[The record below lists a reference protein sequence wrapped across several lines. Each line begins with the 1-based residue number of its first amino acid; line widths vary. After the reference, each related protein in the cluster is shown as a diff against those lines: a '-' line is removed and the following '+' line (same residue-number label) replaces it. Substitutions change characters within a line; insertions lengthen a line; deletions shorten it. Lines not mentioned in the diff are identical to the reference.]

1 VGPQSERV
9 QQGGERDAVAAWL
22 ELPAAAIE
30 HVSGEVLEAILTRMG
45 GDRPHASV
53 LRDELLEVMKGAADR
68 FRHEAET
75 DPLTALP
82 NRRAFER
89 QLRAALGR
97 RAGDRDLAVLILDLD
112 GFKEVNDRLGHVAG
126 DTVLREVGARLRA
139 AVRGGD
145 LVARW
150 GGDEFVILCREV
162 RGDSVA
168 EVARKLG
175 RLIEVPVSS
184 AGEEVRVSASVGWA
198 VAAPGQASAELIA
211 AADAA
216 MYRAKAQQPA

>member
-1 VGPQSERV
+1 
-9 QQGGERDAVAAWL
+9 VAAWL
-22 ELPAAAIE
+22 GLPETAVE
-30 HVSGEVLEAILTRMG
+30 HVSDEVLEAIRSRMTG
-45 GDRPHASV
+45 QHPHASV

-68 FRHEAET
+68 FRHESET

-89 QLRAALGR
+89 QLQGALGR
-97 RAGDRDLAVLILDLD
+97 RAADRDLAVLILDLD

-126 DTVLREVGARLRA
+126 DAVLREVAGRLRA

-150 GGDEFVILCREV
+150 GGDEFVILCSMV
-162 RGDSVA
+162 RGDAVP
-168 EVARKLG
+168 EVARKLA
-175 RLIEVPVSS
+175 RLIAVPVSVG
-184 AGEEVRVSASVGWA
+184 GEEVTVRASVGWA
-198 VAAPGQASAELIA
+198 VASPGQALAELIV

-216 MYRAKAQQPA
+216 MYRAKEQEASGAPQHRVSQPAP